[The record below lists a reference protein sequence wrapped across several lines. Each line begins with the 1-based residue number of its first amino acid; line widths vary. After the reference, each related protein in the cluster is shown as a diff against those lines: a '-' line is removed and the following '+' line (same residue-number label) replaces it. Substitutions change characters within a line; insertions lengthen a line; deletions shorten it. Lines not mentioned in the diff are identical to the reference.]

1 MPLYSLTTVTA
12 ESVPSAKLV
21 HTKFYGYGEIC
32 SIGAADAHETLSSG
46 LAAVIQRHI
55 VGYARKSGVVH
66 LPTNLWNSSIGPFME
81 NRHTILHGTL
91 AASH

>member
-1 MPLYSLTTVTA
+1 M
-12 ESVPSAKLV
+12 KLV

-55 VGYARKSGVVH
+55 VGYAGYARKPSVVH
-66 LPTNLWNSSIGPFME
+66 LPTNLCGDVVDLTTSHGQ
-81 NRHTILHGTL
+81 LHSAQRKIQIMAVNTRDQFYN
-91 AASH
+91 